1 MQDFNAWAQ
10 NTKDALENWGAPT
23 QNANFHISD
32 RVVMY
37 STYVIDGGTSL
48 PSLIKFFD
56 SGYQNSNLSS
66 DSFPL
71 NGKAVTIWGIRVEHC
86 LKLDSNVGAE
96 NEQQQALEAFS
107 TLSIRYRNRSGVFS
121 APLSSLVP
129 NVSYVDGNDVVT
141 DTKVGQWMLFKNP
154 LQYGAT
160 APINFELNIPSGFT
174 TETEAN
180 DTTPQLPASVGGK
193 YWIKLELL
201 TSQMTQI

>member
-1 MQDFNAWAQ
+1 MQDFNQWAQ
-10 NTKDALENWGAPT
+10 ATKDALENWGAPSKE
-23 QNANFHISD
+23 ANYHISD

-37 STYVIDGGTSL
+37 STYVIDGATSL

-66 DSFPL
+66 DTFPL
-71 NGKAVTIWGIRVEHC
+71 NGKAVTIHGIRIEHC
-86 LKLDSNVGAE
+86 MKLNVTAGAE
-96 NEQQQALEAFS
+96 NEQQQAFEAFS

-121 APLSSLVP
+121 APLSALVQ
-129 NVSYVDGNDVVT
+129 NTNYVDGNDVVASP
-141 DTKVGQWMLFKNP
+141 KVTQWLMFKNA

-160 APINFELNIPSGFT
+160 APIAFELSIPSGFT
-174 TETEAN
+174 SETEAGSS
-180 DTTPQLPASVGGK
+180 TPDLPASVGTK